1 MVAEYFSIY
10 AEQQVDTAVEK
21 ALALDNTLSGY
32 LKTTDI
38 NMSVAGLIDG
48 KLNINN
54 ISLATNNTPS
64 IITIG
69 AELALDANG
78 TVSVDP
84 NQYYNKMIVD
94 DLMTDKV
101 DNTVYDE
108 LVKDLELANNYAI
121 SITEASA

>member
-10 AEQQVDTAVEK
+10 TGQQ
-21 ALALDNTLSGY
+21 
-32 LKTTDI
+32 TDI
-38 NMSVAGLIDG
+38 NTSVAGLIDG
-48 KLNINN
+48 KININN

-69 AELALDANG
+69 TELALDANG
-78 TVSVDP
+78 TVSIDP
-84 NQYYNKMIVD
+84 NQYYNKTIVN
-94 DLMTDKV
+94 DLMKDKV

-121 SITEASA
+121 SITEASTQDSSSSVKYYQLKIV